1 MTHFF
6 ALSAR
11 SNRRRVA
18 SERDA
23 KGPAGSR
30 RWVFLVPS
38 PGFQNAD
45 RPTEIFDFLDRRA
58 LQELRKPRER
68 YQLSL
73 GSNRDHQLAK
83 AEDEI
88 STSRGEC
95 AGKGEVIDQREVE
108 DKLYARPGPL
118 AKFSRPRFEPPA
130 SSVRR
135 RWPRSGG
142 PTTSA
147 T

>member
-45 RPTEIFDFLDRRA
+45 LDRRG

-108 DKLYARPGPL
+108 DKL
-118 AKFSRPRFEPPA
+118 
-130 SSVRR
+130 
-135 RWPRSGG
+135 
-142 PTTSA
+142 
-147 T
+147 

>member
-23 KGPAGSR
+23 KEPAGSR

-45 RPTEIFDFLDRRA
+45 RPMEIFEF
-58 LQELRKPRER
+58 QLRKPRER

-118 AKFSRPRFEPPA
+118 AKFSRPRFEPLPRA
-130 SSVRR
+130 YGGAGRDRADLQRR
-135 RWPRSGG
+135 PHDDL
-142 PTTSA
+142 SA
-147 T
+147 A